1 MSGFAKR
8 SIKNETLVCTW
19 NVSRHRIGDLSFNVL
34 FGTVFVCQGT
44 AVSFHQ
50 KSSLSHLERNV
61 HFMGQVTDK
70 YYKREFW
77 AAENLRYVQPHFRL
91 AKAARIVNRLA
102 RGKECELLDVGCG
115 PATLASLLD
124 KNLSYYGIDIAI
136 HDPAPNLLQADFLTG
151 PIRFGA
157 KQFDIIVAQGVF
169 EYVGTFQA
177 QKLAEIKQLL
187 RNRGTFIVSYV
198 NFDHLHSRV
207 YEPYSNV
214 QPFEEFRK
222 SLSRV
227 FRIDRCFP
235 TSYHWY
241 HHEPNREWLK
251 AIQMRMNVKI
261 PVLSRLFGVEYFFIC
276 SLDSSG
282 CV

>member
-1 MSGFAKR
+1 MAH
-8 SIKNETLVCTW
+8 ITE
-19 NVSRHRIGDLSFNVL
+19 
-34 FGTVFVCQGT
+34 
-44 AVSFHQ
+44 
-50 KSSLSHLERNV
+50 
-61 HFMGQVTDK
+61 K
-70 YYKREFW
+70 YYKQEFW
-77 AAENLRYVQPHFRL
+77 ATENLRYVKPHFRL
-91 AKAARIVNRLA
+91 AKAARIINRLA
-102 RGKECELLDVGCG
+102 RSKECELLDVGCG

-124 KNLSYYGIDIAI
+124 KNISYYGIDIAI
-136 HDPAPNLLQADFLTG
+136 QHPAPNLLETDFLAG

-157 KQFDIIVAQGVF
+157 KQFDIIIAQGVF

-187 RNRGTFIVSYV
+187 RNRGIFIVSYV

-214 QPFEEFRK
+214 QPFKEFWE
-222 SLSRV
+222 SLACV

-241 HHEPNREWLK
+241 HREPNRQWLK
-251 AIQMRMNVKI
+251 AIQMRINVKI

-276 SLDSSG
+276 SSDG
-282 CV
+282 TGRV

>member
-1 MSGFAKR
+1 MCFSDSFFLIPGG
-8 SIKNETLVCTW
+8 TLVW
-19 NVSRHRIGDLSFNVL
+19 
-34 FGTVFVCQGT
+34 
-44 AVSFHQ
+44 FHQ
-50 KSSLSHLERNV
+50 KSSLSQHERNV
-61 HFMGQVTDK
+61 FMGPITDK

-102 RGKECELLDVGCG
+102 RGKKCELLDVGCG

-136 HDPAPNLLQADFLTG
+136 HDPAPNLLQADFLEG
-151 PIRFGA
+151 PIQFGA
-157 KQFDIIVAQGVF
+157 KQFDIILAQGVF

-187 RNRGTFIVSYV
+187 RNRGIFIVSYV
-198 NFDHLHSRV
+198 NFDHVHSRV

-214 QPFEEFRK
+214 QPLEEFRK
-222 SLSRV
+222 SLLRV
-227 FRIDRCFP
+227 FRIERCFP

-241 HHEPNREWLK
+241 HREPNREWLK
-251 AIQMRMNVKI
+251 AIQMRVNVMI

-276 SLDSSG
+276 SSDSSG
-282 CV
+282 CP